1 MDAVLQAEK
10 REGRGKNEA
19 RRLRASGRIPA
30 VVYGTE
36 KGKAVEIAGDP
47 KNLLRRLHPAAGVN
61 TLIGLQLDGG
71 DTRVLVKEY
80 QVDPID
86 HKLLHA
92 DFYQVAMDKTITVTV
107 PIVLKGE
114 AKGVKQQGG
123 IVDFVNREIEIEVLP
138 GDIPE
143 NITVDISEL
152 MLHEGVRV
160 RELQSG
166 GAKWKATSDPDM
178 MIVHV
183 VTLRVEEEPAPAGR
197 GGGAPPG
204 GGGGPR
210 RNGGPGRARS
220 HQEGQGREAR
230 GRSSSQGEEVAAPR
244 P

>member
-1 MDAVLQAEK
+1 MDATLQAET

-19 RRLRASGRIPA
+19 RRLRARGRIPA
-30 VVYGTE
+30 VVYGAE
-36 KGKAVEIAGDP
+36 KGKAVEIAVDP
-47 KNLLRRLHPAAGVN
+47 KMLLRILHSESGVN
-61 TLIGLQLDGG
+61 TLIGLQLGGG

-80 QVDPID
+80 QLDPID

-152 MLHEGVRV
+152 LLHEGVRV
-160 RELQSG
+160 RELRTDGS
-166 GAKWKATSDPDM
+166 KWKATSDADM

-183 VTLRVEEEPAPAGR
+183 VPPRAEEVVAVADVAAVAGAAAPAEPEVIKKGKTDK
-197 GGGAPPG
+197 PD
-204 GGGGPR
+204 
-210 RNGGPGRARS
+210 
-220 HQEGQGREAR
+220 EAEK
-230 GRSSSQGEEVAAPR
+230 GEKK
-244 P
+244 